1 MQRNRRIIF
10 IITGVI
16 LLTIIIVLILYFF
29 IFQHTV
35 TPPGQYICQDLS
47 DAQISFI
54 NDNIS
59 NTELKHDVTISQTTT
74 IQKYQNPENQ
84 NSILFDIKVPIT
96 DFYNPKT
103 SIKMDDITDDIL
115 ISISDLNYTN
125 KLLAIESDSQSHY
138 YFDDFQSGAI
148 FIYLTFSGDEED
160 INNIFQATNSSS
172 LPDFPDQSTTLS
184 LAQTGVTALSR
195 NMTTKLNSVGDTHYF
210 ATKIAT
216 YLSHFDLTHTS
227 NEASFSTSANSTNI
241 CSLPQMIDVLTDIG
255 LDIVELT
262 GNHNLDCGAQAAI
275 ETYNI
280 YTEHN
285 IKTIGGGINADSA
298 AVPLK
303 IDLKDNQIT
312 MLAYNLSTGGYTL
325 DESPGANFYTEE
337 KAIQDIAN
345 AKAENN
351 FIIVDIQYYEC
362 NNYDNTVDDRSCD
375 YADSSA
381 GNQIEFFR
389 HLIDLGADIVVGTA
403 AHQPQTFELY
413 QNKPIYYGLGNLFF
427 DQAWWP
433 GTTRSLILEN
443 YFYKGK
449 LLQTRITPTI
459 YDQNLQV
466 ELMNNAE
473 TITFVTRLL
482 EARPN

>member
-1 MQRNRRIIF
+1 
-10 IITGVI
+10 
-16 LLTIIIVLILYFF
+16 
-29 IFQHTV
+29 
-35 TPPGQYICQDLS
+35 
-47 DAQISFI
+47 
-54 NDNIS
+54 
-59 NTELKHDVTISQTTT
+59 
-74 IQKYQNPENQ
+74 
-84 NSILFDIKVPIT
+84 
-96 DFYNPKT
+96 
-103 SIKMDDITDDIL
+103 
-115 ISISDLNYTN
+115 
-125 KLLAIESDSQSHY
+125 
-138 YFDDFQSGAI
+138 
-148 FIYLTFSGDEED
+148 
-160 INNIFQATNSSS
+160 
-172 LPDFPDQSTTLS
+172 
-184 LAQTGVTALSR
+184 
-195 NMTTKLNSVGDTHYF
+195 
-210 ATKIAT
+210 
-216 YLSHFDLTHTS
+216 
-227 NEASFSTSANSTNI
+227 
-241 CSLPQMIDVLTDIG
+241 
-255 LDIVELT
+255 
-262 GNHNLDCGAQAAI
+262 
-275 ETYNI
+275 
-280 YTEHN
+280 
-285 IKTIGGGINADSA
+285 
-298 AVPLK
+298 
-303 IDLKDNQIT
+303 

-325 DESPGANFYTEE
+325 DDTPGANFYTEE